1 MAIKKADLADI
12 HERLIRAGSTLT
24 TEELQEYKKI
34 SINLS
39 EAIAKNKN
47 EFSELLELAPF
58 AILAGKMKQV
68 KDQILLEERQKH
80 FNLINSL
87 LKEKYHA
94 LRQVFSDMQ
103 DVNQLEVEI
112 ILQSHLL
119 SEEKPTTEVLLDFTP
134 GQINQF
140 NTVFDLLQNAYSK
153 KFKGLVAESKRLQ
166 STYNLTQKKVKDAEM
181 KANDPVIQKMKDHY
195 QALTAEV
202 ARLVKDDED
211 LRVEIRLHEKEQTTI
226 NRQLSEQTKYIK
238 VERQDQQKAETAIRL
253 TQQLETFI
261 YQLKQ
266 RKKSSLEKNIKKELN
281 SLMHKQS
288 FVNRVDV
295 KIEGDLIDIDL
306 YDTQENLINKDGLS
320 KGEQQLYATALLKA
334 LVTESNIQFPV
345 FIDSPLQKLDKR
357 HSTNIIKEFYP
368 TVSGQVVLF
377 PLLEKELSESEYNML
392 LPKVGK
398 AYLIKQQE
406 GYKSAFEDLWP
417 ADLFTQFNQTQ
428 QAYV

>member
-1 MAIKKADLADI
+1 
-12 HERLIRAGSTLT
+12 
-24 TEELQEYKKI
+24 
-34 SINLS
+34 
-39 EAIAKNKN
+39 
-47 EFSELLELAPF
+47 
-58 AILAGKMKQV
+58 
-68 KDQILLEERQKH
+68 
-80 FNLINSL
+80 
-87 LKEKYHA
+87 
-94 LRQVFSDMQ
+94 
-103 DVNQLEVEI
+103 
-112 ILQSHLL
+112 
-119 SEEKPTTEVLLDFTP
+119 
-134 GQINQF
+134 
-140 NTVFDLLQNAYSK
+140 VFDLLQNAYSK